1 MIEIYRLTPKPIKI
15 GSFRYGILKI
25 KGQES
30 IETTKE
36 DVLKRFNRGYYRC
49 GEI

>member
-1 MIEIYRLTPKPIKI
+1 MIEIYRLNPNPVKI

-25 KGQES
+25 NDQES
-30 IETTKE
+30 IEATRE
-36 DVLKRFNRGYYRC
+36 EVLKRFNRGYYRC